1 MGDRYPGLGLMLVL
15 NEATG
20 CRLVVEDVEDSSDE
34 IGDMKR

>member
-1 MGDRYPGLGLMLVL
+1 MGDWYPGLGLMPVL

-20 CRLVVEDVEDSSDE
+20 CRLVVDDVEDISDE